1 MEFDSRSV
9 RGRKCVCGRVDSE
22 SFRELTE
29 SRGTNEDK
37 RYIMHI
43 TDIMRGDSPTFS
55 FEFFPPKTPEAA
67 ELLYQTIRDLESY
80 MPHFVSVTY
89 GAGGSTRDLTH
100 DLVERIQH
108 TTKLDPI
115 PHLTCICHN
124 EEEVETILLR
134 YARSAIGNI
143 LALGGDRPRDIPYD
157 KSRDSFQHAVDL
169 VKFIRRFNESGAH
182 PDRRGF
188 GIGVAGFPE
197 GHPATPNRLVEMDH
211 LKAKVDAGADYMVTQ
226 LFFDNRDF
234 FDFRERCALAGIHVP
249 IIAGIMPITS
259 MSGFK
264 RIAELAGGARFPAK
278 LLRALQRCENDP
290 ERVRRV
296 GVHFALEQCHDL
308 LDNNVA
314 GIHFY
319 TLNRSDATRM
329 IFDSLGIPRR
339 GAHRP
344 LRFSRATRFASGS
357 QIERP
362 QARECREASCIL
374 AIEGL
379 SITGPPQIWWNLR
392 GNARRIWGCPK
403 SAVRFTGSSQPY

>member
-1 MEFDSRSV
+1 
-9 RGRKCVCGRVDSE
+9 
-22 SFRELTE
+22 
-29 SRGTNEDK
+29 
-37 RYIMHI
+37 MHI

-67 ELLYQTIRDLESY
+67 ETLYRTIRDLESY

-100 DLVERIQH
+100 DLVERIRQ
-108 TTKLDPI
+108 TTKLHPI
-115 PHLTCICHN
+115 PHLTCVCHI
-124 EEEVETILLR
+124 EGEVEAILLR
-134 YARSAIGNI
+134 YAKSAIGNI

-157 KSRDSFQHAVDL
+157 KSRDSFQHAIDL

-182 PDRRGF
+182 SDRRGF

-234 FDFRERCALAGIHVP
+234 YDFRERCALAGIHIP

-259 MSGFK
+259 MGGLK
-264 RIAELAGGARFPAK
+264 RMAELAGGARFPAR
-278 LLRALQRCENDP
+278 LLRALQRCESDP
-290 ERVRRV
+290 EGVRRV

-319 TLNRSDATRM
+319 TLNRSDATRV

-339 GAHRP
+339 RSAPAPVVSSSDEFRK
-344 LRFSRATRFASGS
+344 R
-357 QIERP
+357 
-362 QARECREASCIL
+362 L
-374 AIEGL
+374 A
-379 SITGPPQIWWNLR
+379 
-392 GNARRIWGCPK
+392 K
-403 SAVRFTGSSQPY
+403 

>member
-1 MEFDSRSV
+1 
-9 RGRKCVCGRVDSE
+9 
-22 SFRELTE
+22 
-29 SRGTNEDK
+29 
-37 RYIMHI
+37 MHI
-43 TDIMRGDSPTFS
+43 TDIIRRDSPTFS
-55 FEFFPPKTPEAA
+55 FEFFPPKTPAVA
-67 ELLYQTIRDLESY
+67 EVLYQTIRDLESY
-80 MPHFVSVTY
+80 MPNFVSVTY

-115 PHLTCICHN
+115 HHLTCVCHN
-124 EEEVETILLR
+124 EGEIEAILLR
-134 YARSAIGNI
+134 YARSAIGNV

-157 KSRDSFQHAVDL
+157 KSRDSFQHAIDL

-249 IIAGIMPITS
+249 IIAGIMPVTS
-259 MSGFK
+259 IKGFK
-264 RIAELAGGARFPAK
+264 RIAELAGGARFPAR

-290 ERVRRV
+290 EGVRRV

-308 LDNNVA
+308 LDNTVA

-319 TLNRSDATRM
+319 TLNRSDATRI

-339 GAHRP
+339 RSAQAATVQSSDEVREP
-344 LRFSRATRFASGS
+344 LAS
-357 QIERP
+357 
-362 QARECREASCIL
+362 
-374 AIEGL
+374 
-379 SITGPPQIWWNLR
+379 
-392 GNARRIWGCPK
+392 
-403 SAVRFTGSSQPY
+403 